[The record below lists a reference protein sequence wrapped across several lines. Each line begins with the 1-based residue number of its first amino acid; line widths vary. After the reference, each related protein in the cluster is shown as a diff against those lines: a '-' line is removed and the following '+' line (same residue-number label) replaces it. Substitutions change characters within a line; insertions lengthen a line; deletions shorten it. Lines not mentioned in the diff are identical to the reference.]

1 MRSTTFVPLALAF
14 LMVAGSAEAQTTK
27 IGFINSQEILAA
39 APGAKEAEAQ
49 YQKDVKGYQ
58 TQVQQLQDELTKM
71 QQQLE
76 QQQLTLSPEAKK
88 NREQQIQQ
96 KQQEYQ
102 QKYQDLQDQANQRRQ
117 ELIQPIMDKVSGIIE
132 QIRKEGHYSL
142 ILDVAAG
149 SIIAAD
155 STLDLTQEVLRRMK
169 AAAPATAGTGG
180 AKGGTG
186 GTGGSH

>member
-1 MRSTTFVPLALAF
+1 MRRTAFVPFVIASLLA
-14 LMVAGSAEAQTTK
+14 AGVAEAQTPK

-39 APGAKEAEAQ
+39 APGAKEAEAE
-49 YQKDVKGYQ
+49 YQKDLQSYQ
-58 TQVQQLQDELTKM
+58 DQVQQLQSELQKM
-71 QQQLE
+71 QQQLD

-88 NREQQIQQ
+88 NRQQEIQQ

-102 QKYQDLQDQANQRRQ
+102 QKYQDLQDQANRRRQ

-132 QIRKEGHYSL
+132 KMRQEGHYSL

-155 STLDLTQEVLRRMK
+155 STLDLTQEVIRRLK
-169 AAAPATAGTGG
+169 TAPDSTASAG
-180 AKGGTG
+180 GGTG
-186 GTGGSH
+186 GIR